1 MGSVYKLLSKVLA
14 NRLRVVLDSLISET
28 QNSFVGGR
36 KILNSVLIANECLD
50 SRLKCHSPGVV
61 CKLDIEK
68 AYDHVNWDALLYL
81 LNRMGFGLK
90 WREWIKACISTVRF
104 SVLVNGSP
112 VGFFGSSR
120 GLRQDDPLSPLLF
133 LLVMEVLSRI
143 LKKTEDS
150 GLLRGFHVGPVN
162 SIRVRISHL
171 LFADDTILFCDAS
184 RDQLLAIRLAL
195 SCFQA
200 FTGLKVNVEKSEI
213 VPVAEVGNIDDLASI
228 LRCRVGSLPMKY
240 LGMPLGTPYKTA
252 SIWNPILEKMEKK
265 LSGWKRLYLFKGG
278 RLTLLK
284 STLSS
289 LPTYYLSL
297 FTIPVAV
304 AGRLERS

>member
-14 NRLRVVLDSLISET
+14 NRLRVVLDSLILET

-36 KILNSVLIANECLD
+36 QILDLVLIANECLD

-171 LFADDTILFCDAS
+171 LFADNTILFCDAS

-200 FTGLKVNVEKSEI
+200 FTSLKVMW
-213 VPVAEVGNIDDLASI
+213 G
-228 LRCRVGSLPMKY
+228 RVR
-240 LGMPLGTPYKTA
+240 
-252 SIWNPILEKMEKK
+252 
-265 LSGWKRLYLFKGG
+265 LSWWVR
-278 RLTLLK
+278 
-284 STLSS
+284 
-289 LPTYYLSL
+289 
-297 FTIPVAV
+297 
-304 AGRLERS
+304 